1 MKERLELMR
10 KNPSGDWRISD
21 IEALCKEYGIDCKP
35 PRGGGSHYK
44 VSHPRL
50 TEKLTVPF
58 KRPIKAVYIRRLVSF
73 VDAVR
78 ELS

>member
-1 MKERLELMR
+1 VKERLELMR
-10 KNPSGDWRISD
+10 KNPFGDWRIPD
-21 IEALCKEYGIDCKP
+21 IEALCKEFGIDCKP

-58 KRPIKAVYIRRLVSF
+58 KRPIQTVSIRRLVSF